1 MIFLISF
8 VIHKRFNLSVQFSD
22 FYHHIHI
29 VVQAQ
34 TAVNF
39 RALSS
44 PLKLLPIGGLSP
56 SAHWQPWVAF
66 YLRGSVCSGRF
77 MYLESHN
84 MRSSW
89 RASVWLRFLIL
100 RFIHSA
106 ACVSTSFYFQTVFY
120 CKAIGALCS
129 SSVSRLLTEYDK
141 WYINEVR
148 YKVNNLNIHINIGIY
163 FLILLFAF
171 YLCFLYEN

>member
-1 MIFLISF
+1 MVHPYNKILFEN
-8 VIHKRFNLSVQFSD
+8 KMK
-22 FYHHIHI
+22 YHHIHI

-120 CKAIGALCS
+120 CKDAP
-129 SSVSRLLTEYDK
+129 YF
-141 WYINEVR
+141 
-148 YKVNNLNIHINIGIY
+148 IY
-163 FLILLFAF
+163 HSIDAHLGFPLF
-171 YLCFLYEN
+171 